1 MKMSR
6 FNAVPIIVQQMVES
20 LHAKNTPEHVKFNQ
34 VTVIE
39 TIRDYCDVA
48 IAKYKKDSAAASF
61 KRR

>member
-1 MKMSR
+1 MSR

-20 LHAKNTPEHVKFNQ
+20 IQAKNTPEHVKYNQ
-34 VTVIE
+34 AIVIE

-48 IAKYKKDSAAASF
+48 ITKYKKDSAAAPL

>member
-6 FNAVPIIVQQMVES
+6 FNAVPVIVQQMVES
-20 LHAKNTPEHVKFNQ
+20 IQAKNTPEHVKYNQ
-34 VTVIE
+34 VIVVE

-48 IAKYKKDSAAASF
+48 IAKYKKDSAAAQI